1 MATVLIEKEVRTLV
15 VGTGAAGYAAAVRL
29 HQYGVRDLAI
39 LAESVEAGT
48 SRNTGSDKQTYYK
61 LSLAGKE
68 ADSVRSMAEDLF
80 RGQCVDGDLALCEAA
95 LSARCFYYL
104 TELGV
109 PFPDN
114 EYGEYIGY

>member
-1 MATVLIEKEVRTLV
+1 M
-15 VGTGAAGYAAAVRL
+15 RL

-39 LAESVEAGT
+39 LTENVKAGT

-68 ADSVRSMAEDLF
+68 ADSVRGMAEELF

-95 LSARCFYYL
+95 LSARCFFYL

-114 EYGEYIGY
+114 EYGSTSAIRRTMTGEGGLPAWAPIPPES

>member
-39 LAESVEAGT
+39 LAENVEAGT

-68 ADSVRSMAEDLF
+68 TDSVRGMAEDLF
-80 RGQCVDGDLALCEAA
+80 RGQCVDGDLALGEAA
-95 LSARCFYYL
+95 LS
-104 TELGV
+104 
-109 PFPDN
+109 P
-114 EYGEYIGY
+114 